1 MRLLS
6 YSSWNLSYLLYPDG
20 TWAAGWLLVGRLE
33 CVGGLQDPG
42 ALAMVGGSGH
52 HVAGCP
58 AGWPM
63 ESPPLP
69 PSGEEEEEEE
79 PPNGNGSSSGGL
91 AGTVFRLHFLGSV
104 EVDEEG
110 GRKRRKRLKKH
121 MVEEAVTKIK
131 VASDSARLIKIS
143 NGRK

>member
-1 MRLLS
+1 MG
-6 YSSWNLSYLLYPDG
+6 D
-20 TWAAGWLLVGRLE
+20 
-33 CVGGLQDPG
+33 
-42 ALAMVGGSGH
+42 SGH

-58 AGWPM
+58 AGWPT
-63 ESPPLP
+63 ESPPP
-69 PSGEEEEEEE
+69 APSGEEDDDDEEEEEE
-79 PPNGNGSSSGGL
+79 PPGGSVGGSGGL

-131 VASDSARLIKIS
+131 VVGLIWRVCGESDLMCWSGGSTQPLEKGDHCDS
-143 NGRK
+143 WKCND

>member
-1 MRLLS
+1 M
-6 YSSWNLSYLLYPDG
+6 
-20 TWAAGWLLVGRLE
+20 
-33 CVGGLQDPG
+33 
-42 ALAMVGGSGH
+42 MGGSSH

-63 ESPPLP
+63 ESSPPR

-79 PPNGNGSSSGGL
+79 EPPGGSVGGTGGL

-121 MVEEAVTKIK
+121 MVEEAVTKRTVGGSI
-131 VASDSARLIKIS
+131 
-143 NGRK
+143 

>member
-1 MRLLS
+1 MCPSPFHVLS
-6 YSSWNLSYLLYPDG
+6 VRHLSKLILWG
-20 TWAAGWLLVGRLE
+20 CQLAAAGQVRACGRF
-33 CVGGLQDPG
+33 QDPG
-42 ALAMVGGSGH
+42 AMAVMGGSSH

-63 ESPPLP
+63 ESPPPP

-79 PPNGNGSSSGGL
+79 LPGGSVGGTGGL

-131 VASDSARLIKIS
+131 VVGSV
-143 NGRK
+143 